1 MGKIELT
8 AYEEQQLRGQEYLI
22 RPLPGANGA
31 NGALYHNPI
40 TGQEFE
46 NMPTDPRALEL
57 YLKVKGWRLGPAP
70 AELKEAWLAGEA
82 ERKAADDQ
90 MVERYKRTQPLSAEE
105 IPGFNEAVAAATE
118 KAVTQVL
125 KSLGIEPPSEQT
137 VGTPTE
143 TDTKLLVSDV
153 LPGESSE

>member
-1 MGKIELT
+1 
-8 AYEEQQLRGQEYLI
+8 
-22 RPLPGANGA
+22 
-31 NGALYHNPI
+31 
-40 TGQEFE
+40 
-46 NMPTDPRALEL
+46 
-57 YLKVKGWRLGPAP
+57 
-70 AELKEAWLAGEA
+70 
-82 ERKAADDQ
+82 
-90 MVERYKRTQPLSAEE
+90 MVATLSAEE

-118 KAVTQVL
+118 KAVAQVL